1 MWRKCVEA
9 TEKVGNKIAN
19 LLGDDVINYMRKK
32 VDGDEIRGLFDHH
45 MMSQLLPYE
54 TFDPETSLFLN
65 KRSMGFMLETTPL
78 LGSSEEIE
86 NILTSVLTDILPPN
100 VDMQFLLWASPK
112 IAPILDAFEA
122 ARSKNDIFAWLAK
135 KRTDYLKQGAHNS
148 LSNHGSLLIRDFRTF
163 IVVSVPKKQMDTQDL
178 MGLRDDMESSL
189 KSIHI
194 NSRVLDAQ
202 ALISTLSDIITP
214 TDHLY
219 PHDIAWNELDRLSD
233 QLTHPEWRMQVK
245 ADSLL
250 FSTKGEATEVHCLSV
265 REYPQKVTQW
275 KTTENLGQLFNAT
288 LQIPCPFL
296 ISFSIRK
303 MNQAKALSGS
313 QLQTMN
319 RESTVK
325 SPLAKF
331 KPSVNQEFEDW
342 QFVRT
347 RLSEG
352 DALVKTFYQVVLF
365 CKPENSKF
373 CERRLRDLY
382 RANGWKLRKES
393 FLQLQSWLAALPMVM
408 TEGMFEDMKH
418 FGRLKTMTAFNA
430 VNVAPLQGEWKGSK
444 SPSLLLP
451 GRRGQIAMWNPF
463 DNEGNFNIVIVA
475 APRKGKSALTNEY
488 INAILGSGGRV
499 WVIDVGKSYEKT
511 CKQFEGQFIEFSEAT
526 NICLNPFSTITN
538 INESMELLKPLL
550 ASMARPVTG
559 ALEEEVNFLEKA
571 IKAAWDRK
579 GNNTTITTIAEWLF
593 EQSDPIAKNL
603 SHLLFSYTKEGSY
616 ARFFEGQCTIDF
628 NNVFIVLELQ
638 ALDSKKDLQR
648 IIMQMLIFL
657 ISQAMYQGDR
667 SQIKSCIIDEAWKQ
681 LNSNDKSQAEF
692 IEAGYRTAPK
702 HRGNFISIAHSIS
715 DFHGNRMSKAAFDC
729 SDFKIILGQSD
740 EAINKLKQEKIM
752 DIDGYVERLLKSL
765 RITKDYSEC
774 VIKSPEGLSVHRII
788 FDPYARIL
796 YSTKGEEFDAV
807 NRLTQSGM
815 LLKEAIEQVVRQFNH
830 G

>member
-1 MWRKCVEA
+1 MWSQLREM
-9 TEKVGNKIAN
+9 TEKIGNNVAR
-19 LLGDDVINYMRKK
+19 LF
-32 VDGDEIRGLFDHH
+32 GDELFHKKRKAINRFEVKTLLNHH
-45 MMSQLLPYE
+45 FISQLLPYE
-54 TFDPETSLFLN
+54 TFDPETSLLMN
-65 KRSMGFMLETTPL
+65 KKSMGFILETSPL
-78 LGSSEEIE
+78 LGSSEEVE
-86 NILTSVLTDILPPN
+86 NILTSVITDILPPN

-112 IAPILDAFEA
+112 IAPILDSFEA
-122 ARSKNDIFAWLAK
+122 ARSKNDTFAWLAK
-135 KRTDYLKQGAHNS
+135 KRTDYLKQGTHSS
-148 LSNHGSLLIRDFRTF
+148 LSGFGSLLIRNFRTF
-163 IVVSVPKKQMDTQDL
+163 IVVSTLKKSMDIHDL
-178 MGLRDDMESSL
+178 VGLRDDIESSL

-194 NSRVLDAQ
+194 GSRVMNAQ
-202 ALISTLSDIITP
+202 SFLSTFFDIITP
-214 TDHLY
+214 TCDLY
-219 PHDIAWNELDRLSD
+219 PHDYAWNELDSLSE

-250 FSTKGEATEVHCLSV
+250 FSTKGAATEVHCLSV
-265 REYPQKVTQW
+265 REYPAKATQW

-303 MNQAKALSGS
+303 THQEKAQTNA
-313 QLQTMN
+313 QLQSMN

-331 KPSVNQEFEDW
+331 KPSMNQEYEDW
-342 QFVRT
+342 QYVRN
-347 RLSEG
+347 RLSQG
-352 DALVKTFYQVVLF
+352 DALVKTFYQVILF
-365 CKPENSKF
+365 AKPEESKL

-430 VNVAPLQGEWKGSK
+430 INVAPLQGEWKGSK

-451 GRRGQIAMWNPF
+451 GRRGQIAVWNPF
-463 DNEGNFNIVIVA
+463 DNEGNFNMVIVA

-488 INAILGSGGRV
+488 IIAILGSGGRV

-511 CKQFEGQFIEFSEAT
+511 CKQLDGQFIEFTEET
-526 NICLNPFSTITN
+526 QICLNPFTTITN

-571 IKAAWDRK
+571 IKAAWDKK
-579 GNNTTITTIAEWLF
+579 GNDTTITTIAEWLS
-593 EQSDPIAKNL
+593 EQTEPIAKNL

-616 ARFFEGQCTIDF
+616 ARFFEGHCTIDF
-628 NNVFIVLELQ
+628 NNPFIVLELQ

-752 DIDGYVERLLKSL
+752 DIDGYIERLLKSL
-765 RITKDYSEC
+765 KITKDYSEC
-774 VIKSPEGLSVHRII
+774 VIKGPEGLSVHRII

-807 NRLTQSGM
+807 NRLTQSG
-815 LLKEAIEQVVRQFNH
+815 LSLKDAIEQVVRQFNH
-830 G
+830 V